1 VDLDDEGRGSHG
13 LSSDR
18 SEPLTPGGLD
28 SMWITRRK
36 LKLEIKRSPLR
47 TTSVVRLDTA
57 SEHALSMFGSN
68 ENTKATQT
76 PQDIYIYI
84 WTHLVIDNH
93 ARVTRNEAANLCRTV
108 YVCLSWQMLWDVRHD
123 TSAITTRPDA
133 DKHRALRTKN
143 ALTSTTCCKRDRF
156 RPLRKK
162 GGYYLLPFASARKK
176 KNYTE
181 SIPPVPRQFHR

>member
-1 VDLDDEGRGSHG
+1 VDLDDAGRGSHG

-57 SEHALSMFGSN
+57 SEQALSMFGSN

-76 PQDIYIYI
+76 PQDIYIYGPI
-84 WTHLVIDNH
+84 
-93 ARVTRNEAANLCRTV
+93 
-108 YVCLSWQMLWDVRHD
+108 LSL
-123 TSAITTRPDA
+123 TIT
-133 DKHRALRTKN
+133 RALHGMKQQ
-143 ALTSTTCCKRDRF
+143 TCAV
-156 RPLRKK
+156 P
-162 GGYYLLPFASARKK
+162 
-176 KNYTE
+176 YTFV
-181 SIPPVPRQFHR
+181 SVGKCCGT